1 MERTHRDDRSMAIN
15 FCYDDLGANRDL
27 GYPNLAVPGLAPDE
41 FDTTWPLS
49 IPMRLLMYLRRS
61 NIEFR
66 SFTVEDAPSGAW
78 YPVALGW
85 HDHEL
90 DYFSLMSSQVLSR
103 LRQKSIQVLFYYHEG
118 DDPQM
123 IKKIM
128 DQHASLHHLPTDS
141 YFFVSANTIADH
153 LDNFLYFS
161 DHEHFFQYINRGQ
174 RSPLMNLHERS
185 YQFTALN
192 RTHKWWRAAVMS
204 DLCRHDLLTQSQW
217 SYNTTCVIDDDE
229 KDNPLR
235 IHEFKNWHKSMV
247 EFLQG
252 GPYICDSMD
261 ADQHNNHRSVN
272 TDLYQQSYCHLVLE
286 THFDADGSGGSFLTE
301 KTYKCLKYG
310 QPFILIGPAGSLK
323 SLREQGYRVFDHA
336 LDNRYD
342 LVDDNTERWLST
354 RAVIEDLKSKDMH
367 QWFLS
372 CVDDLEHNRR
382 LFRSRQKPDLLKLA
396 QHLDTV

>member
-1 MERTHRDDRSMAIN
+1 MAIN
-15 FCYDDLGANRDL
+15 FCYDNLGENRDL
-27 GYPNLAVPGLAPDE
+27 GYPNLAVTDLAPDD

-49 IPMRLLMYLRRS
+49 IPMRLLMYLRRA
-61 NIEFR
+61 NIKFR
-66 SFTVEDAPSGAW
+66 SFTVENAPLRSW

-90 DYFSLMSSQVLSR
+90 DYFSLMSSQVLGR

-118 DDPQM
+118 DDPRV

-128 DQHASLHHLPTDS
+128 DQHASLHHLPVDS
-141 YFFVSANTIADH
+141 YLFISANTIADQ
-153 LDNFLYFS
+153 LDNFLYFG

-174 RSPLMNLHERS
+174 RSPLMNLNKRS

-204 DLCRHDLLTQSQW
+204 DLWRYGLLIQSQW
-217 SYNTTCVIDDDE
+217 SYNTQCIIDDDK

-235 IHEFKNWHKSMV
+235 IHEFDDWHRSMV
-247 EFLQG
+247 EFLQD
-252 GPYICDSMD
+252 GPYICDSAD
-261 ADQHNNHRSVN
+261 ADKHNDHRSVN

-310 QPFILIGPAGSLK
+310 HPFILIGPPGSLEC
-323 SLREQGYRVFDHA
+323 LRTQGYRVFDHA
-336 LDNRYD
+336 LDNTYD
-342 LVDDNTERWLST
+342 LIADNTERWIAT
-354 RAVIEDLKSKDMH
+354 RAVIEDLKRKDMH

-372 CVDDLEHNRR
+372 CVDDLEHNQR

>member
-1 MERTHRDDRSMAIN
+1 MAIN
-15 FCYDDLGANRDL
+15 FCYDNLGPNPDL
-27 GYPNLAVPGLAPDE
+27 GYPNLAAEDLYPNE
-41 FDTTWPLS
+41 FDTTWPLC
-49 IPMRLLMYLRRS
+49 IPMRLLMYLRRA
-61 NIEFR
+61 NIGFCTH
-66 SFTVEDAPSGAW
+66 TVNNAPVGSW

-90 DYFSLMSSQVLSR
+90 DYFSLMSWQIRSR
-103 LRQKSIQVLFYYHEG
+103 LKEKSIRVLFYYHEG
-118 DDPQM
+118 DNPTM

-128 DQHASLHHLPTDS
+128 DHHASLHDLPADC
-141 YFFVSANTIADH
+141 YLFVSANTVADQ
-153 LDNFLYFS
+153 LDNFFYFS

-174 RSPLMNLHERS
+174 RPPLINYNQRP

-204 DLCRHDLLTQSQW
+204 DLWRHGYLTQSQW
-217 SYNTTCVIDDDE
+217 SYNTECVINDDE

-235 IHEFKNWHKSMV
+235 INEFAGWYHSMIDM
-247 EFLQG
+247 LQG

-261 ADQHNNHRSVN
+261 ADKHNDHRSVN
-272 TDLYQQSYCHLVLE
+272 IDLYHQSYCHLVLE

-310 QPFILIGPAGSLK
+310 QPFILIGPPGSLK
-323 SLREQGYRVFDHA
+323 SLRAQGYRVFDHA
-336 LDNRYD
+336 LDNSYD
-342 LVDDNTERWLST
+342 QIEDNTERWLAI
-354 RAVIEDLKSKDMH
+354 RAVIEDLRNKNMH

-372 CVDDLEHNRR
+372 CVDDLEHNQR
-382 LFRSRQKPDLLKLA
+382 LFQSRQKFDLLRLA

>member
-1 MERTHRDDRSMAIN
+1 
-15 FCYDDLGANRDL
+15 
-27 GYPNLAVPGLAPDE
+27 
-41 FDTTWPLS
+41 
-49 IPMRLLMYLRRS
+49 
-61 NIEFR
+61 
-66 SFTVEDAPSGAW
+66 
-78 YPVALGW
+78 VALAW
-85 HDHEL
+85 HDFDC
-90 DYFSLMSSQVLSR
+90 DYISLMSSTVLSR
-103 LRQKSIQVLFYYHEG
+103 VQNHEIRLLFYYHEG
-118 DDPQM
+118 DNPAK
-123 IKKIM
+123 IKQRI
-128 DQHASLHHLPTDS
+128 DALCVDHDLSQDCYL
-141 YFFVSANTIADH
+141 FVSANTAADH

-174 RSPLMNLHERS
+174 RSPLMNLYERPC
-185 YQFTALN
+185 QFTALN

-204 DLCRHDLLTQSQW
+204 DLWRSDLLIQSQW
-217 SYNTTCVIDDDE
+217 SYNTKCVIDDNE

-235 IHEFKNWHKSMV
+235 IHEFDDWHESMV
-247 EFLQG
+247 KFLQD

-261 ADQHNNHRSVN
+261 ADQHNDHRSVN

-310 QPFILIGPAGSLK
+310 QPFILIGPPGSLK

-336 LDNRYD
+336 LDNSYD
-342 LVDDNTERWLST
+342 QIEDNTERWLAT
-354 RAVIEDLKSKDMH
+354 RAVIEDLKNKDMH

-382 LFRSRQKPDLLKLA
+382 LFRSRQKPDLLRLA